1 MGLSLSDSSSWWN
14 QSSYSSTATATSK
27 SSGLGYAAVA
37 AGALQAYGS
46 WSSNLSR
53 AKEEAD
59 NANWLEQQADYAIRA
74 MARGISIREI
84 GYTQQLSQQISGY
97 AGSGVAIS
105 GSAAV
110 TTAGN
115 IKNLVD
121 ETAALRDKAYMEANL
136 LRKRA
141 ALARKASRT
150 LGSFEYN
157 ALKTVGF
164 AASMAANYYT
174 GGAFSMLGGN
184 QMVDMSINAG
194 YGV

>member
-1 MGLSLSDSSSWWN
+1 MLLGTQDTWYN
-14 QSSYSSTATATSK
+14 TSYSSSTTAASK
-27 SSGLGYAAVA
+27 SPSLGYAAVA

-46 WSSNLSR
+46 WSSNLSK

-59 NANWLEQQADYAIRA
+59 NARWLDEQADYAIRS
-74 MARGISIREI
+74 MARGISLREI

-110 TTAGN
+110 TTAGT

-121 ETAALRDKAYMEANL
+121 ETAALRDKAYMEATL

-141 ALARKASRT
+141 ELARKASRT

-157 ALKTVGF
+157 AMKTVGF

-174 GGAFSMLGGN
+174 GGAFSMLGGS
-184 QMVDMSINAG
+184 QAIDMSINAG
-194 YGV
+194 FGA